1 MRYFILFFSFFF
13 AAKSFNMAAPMGEKF
28 EDVVLAILENISDD
42 AVKDEVETFIK
53 SVKVQQSTGKD
64 KAER

>member
-1 MRYFILFFSFFF
+1 
-13 AAKSFNMAAPMGEKF
+13 MAAPMGEKF